1 VSQNL
6 FFDVL
11 PLFLSTLLFSTL
23 HQRPSPVF
31 VETRYSLLF
40 RDFGVETSNDFF
52 ILLMF
57 VSLWCLYLY
66 DVCTSMMFVG
76 ISMMFDVCCLFIL
89 SPSAK
94 LNKTHQSHLVFYTN
108 WKKVKK
114 TKLKWLYYPRS
125 ISFEMGLHPSE
136 IIANYFSLTLSA
148 FVQLSFRTNS
158 TKHLKN
164 IFLSYLR

>member
-1 VSQNL
+1 MFCR
-6 FFDVL
+6 FFY
-11 PLFLSTLLFSTL
+11 
-23 HQRPSPVF
+23 R
-31 VETRYSLLF
+31 RYSFRRYISVHLLSLLKLVI
-40 RDFGVETSNDFF
+40 RYCLGTLVLKPQTTFF